1 MTPVTFPDDVPV
13 LSDGVVTLRAHTPAD
28 AEGVREQCVDPVSI
42 RWTTVPLRYT
52 LDDALSFVTTRVPAA
67 WDEGHT
73 VLAVEATDDTGR
85 ARFCGTVELRDE
97 GGDRAEIA
105 YGAHPWARGRGIM
118 HRALE
123 LLLAYGFDELGLRSV
138 VWWAHRGNWAS
149 RRTAWRL
156 GFTCD
161 GTVER
166 WLSQRG
172 ELVDAWVGVLHP
184 DDERAPRT
192 DWLEVP
198 RLEADGLVLRAPRP
212 SDAERVVTA
221 CQDERTA
228 YWLARMPSPYTL
240 ADAHDY
246 LESRIEQQATTAG
259 LTWFLA
265 DPVTDDLL
273 GALSLFDL
281 KPGRDAEMGYWTHPD
296 ARGKGVMTRAARTVL
311 RHALTP
317 ADRGGMGLVRVQV
330 SHADGNDAS
339 RHVIEQC
346 GFTSTGRER
355 RALRLRDDRL
365 VDCLTYDL
373 LAEELS

>member
-1 MTPVTFPDDVPV
+1 MTFPDDVPV

-28 AEGVREQCVDPVSI
+28 APGVFEQCVDPVSR
-42 RWTTVPLRYT
+42 RWTTVPLDYT
-52 LDDALSFVTTRVPAA
+52 LEDGRSFVTTRVPAA
-67 WDEGHT
+67 WDEGHK
-73 VLAVEATDDTGR
+73 VFAVEAADDGGTP
-85 ARFCGTVELRDE
+85 RFCGTVELRDE
-97 GGDRAEIA
+97 GGDRAEVA

-123 LLLAYGFDELGLRSV
+123 LLLAYGFEEVGLRSV
-138 VWWAHRGNWAS
+138 IWWANRGNWAS

-166 WLSQRG
+166 WLAQRG
-172 ELVDAWVGVLHP
+172 ELTDAWVGVLHA

-198 RLEADGLVLRAPRP
+198 RLEADGLVLRAPRA

-228 YWLARMPSPYTL
+228 YWLARIPSPYTL

-246 LESRIEQQATTAG
+246 LESRIEQRATTAG
-259 LTWFLA
+259 LTWFVA
-265 DPVTDDLL
+265 DPDTDELL
-273 GALSLFDL
+273 AALSLFDL
-281 KPGRDAEMGYWTHPD
+281 KPGRDAELGYWTHPD

-317 ADRGGMGLVRVQV
+317 AEHGGMGLVRVQV
-330 SHADGNDAS
+330 SHAEGNDAS
-339 RHVIEQC
+339 RYVIEQC
-346 GFTSTGRER
+346 GFTPTGRER
-355 RALRLRDDRL
+355 RSLRLRDDRL

>member
-1 MTPVTFPDDVPV
+1 MTFPDDVPV
-13 LSDGVVTLRAHTPAD
+13 LTDGVVTLRAHTPAD
-28 AEGVREQCVDPVSI
+28 APGVFEQCVDPVS
-42 RWTTVPLRYT
+42 REWTTVPLDYT
-52 LDDALSFVTTRVPAA
+52 LQDGLSFVATRVPGA
-67 WDEGHT
+67 WDEGHK
-73 VLAVEATDDTGR
+73 VFAVEATDDTGT

-97 GGDRAEIA
+97 GDGRAEVA

-123 LLLAYGFDELGLRSV
+123 LLLAYGFDEVGLRSV
-138 VWWAHRGNWAS
+138 IWWANRGNWAS

-161 GTVER
+161 GTVAR

-172 ELVDAWVGVLHP
+172 KLTDAWVGVLHA

-192 DWLEVP
+192 DWLQVP
-198 RLEADGLVLRAPRP
+198 RLEAEGLVLRAPRP
-212 SDAERVVTA
+212 SDAGRVVTA
-221 CQDERTA
+221 CQDERTS
-228 YWLARMPSPYTL
+228 YWLARLPSPYTL

-246 LESRIEQQATTAG
+246 LESRVEQRATTAG

-265 DPVTDDLL
+265 DPDTDELV

-281 KPGRDAEMGYWTHPD
+281 KPGRDAELGYWTHPD

-311 RHALTP
+311 RHALAP
-317 ADRGGMGLVRVQV
+317 ADQGGLGLVRVQV

-339 RHVIEQC
+339 RYVIEQC
-346 GFTSTGRER
+346 GFTPTGRER